1 MSRIQAVRGM
11 NDILPS
17 QTVVWEQ
24 VISVL
29 SQCLKQYAFGEVKLP
44 LIESTSLFK
53 RTIGEVT
60 DIVEKEMYTFTDLNG
75 ESITLR
81 PEGTAG
87 CVRAAIEHGVL
98 RQMQKWW
105 YLGPMFRHEKPQ
117 KGRYRQFYQLGAEV
131 FGVAD
136 PASDLEL
143 LMMTAQM
150 WKALKIDAQISLE
163 INCLGTQE
171 DRIHYKESLVA
182 FFQSHASQLT
192 PDELQR
198 MQRSPLRLLDSKSPI
213 IQELIVNAPRLIDFV
228 GSESRRNF
236 DLVCHGLSAAGIAYK
251 LNPFLV
257 RGLDYY
263 HHLVFEW
270 VTSELGSQ
278 ATVCAGGRYDTLVEQ
293 LGGPQTPAIGFAMGI
308 ERIVLLLPQ
317 QEDSPITDIYVL
329 TQESQPLI
337 QTQLLAEKI
346 RQHSSFNVQI
356 HLSSASMKSQFK
368 KADKSGARYALILGA
383 DELQNDQVS
392 VKLLRGELG
401 DDKQLTLKRTDV
413 LSWLRE
419 QHGAYVC

>member
-24 VISVL
+24 VISAL
-29 SQCLKQYAFGEVKLP
+29 SKCLKQYAFGEVKLP

-75 ESITLR
+75 ESISLR

-150 WKALKIDAQISLE
+150 WKALKIDTKVSLE
-163 INCLGTQE
+163 INCLGNQE
-171 DRIHYKESLVA
+171 DRNHYKESLVA
-182 FFQSHASQLT
+182 FFQSHAQQLT

-213 IQELIVNAPRLIDFV
+213 IQEMLVNAPRLIDFV
-228 GSESRRNF
+228 NSESRRNF
-236 DLVCHGLSAAGIAYK
+236 DMVCQGLLAAGIAYK

-293 LGGPQTPAIGFAMGI
+293 LGGPATPAIGFAMGI
-308 ERIVLLLPQ
+308 ERIVLLLPE
-317 QEDSPITDIYVL
+317 QEEVPVTDIYVL

-346 RQHSSFNVQI
+346 RQHSGFNVQI

-419 QHGAYVC
+419 QHGEYVC

>member
-17 QTVVWEQ
+17 QTVVWEH
-24 VISVL
+24 VISAL
-29 SQCLKQYAFGEVKLP
+29 SQCLKQYAFGEIKLP

-75 ESITLR
+75 ESISLR

-150 WKALKIDAQISLE
+150 WKALKIDTKVSLE

-171 DRIHYKESLVA
+171 DRNHYKESLVA

-228 GSESRRNF
+228 NFESRRNF
-236 DLVCHGLSAAGIAYK
+236 DMVCHGLSAAGIAYN

-278 ATVCAGGRYDTLVEQ
+278 ATICAGGRYDTLVEQ

-308 ERIVLLLPQ
+308 ERIVLLLPE
-317 QEDSPITDIYVL
+317 QEEVPVTDIYVL

-346 RQHSSFNVQI
+346 RQHSGFNVQI

-419 QHGAYVC
+419 QHGEYVC

>member
-17 QTVVWEQ
+17 QTVVWEK
-24 VISVL
+24 VISAL

-44 LIESTSLFK
+44 LIESTALFK

-75 ESITLR
+75 ESISLR

-150 WKALKIDAQISLE
+150 WKALKIDTKVSLE

-171 DRIHYKESLVA
+171 DRNHYKESLVA
-182 FFQSHASQLT
+182 FFQCHASQLT

-228 GSESRRNF
+228 SSESRCNF
-236 DLVCHGLSAAGIAYK
+236 DMVCQGLSAAGIAYT

-270 VTSELGSQ
+270 VTNELGSQ

-293 LGGPQTPAIGFAMGI
+293 LGGPQTPAIGFAMGV

-317 QEDSPITDIYVL
+317 QEDVPITDIYVL

-346 RQHSSFNVQI
+346 RQHSGFNVQI

-419 QHGAYVC
+419 QHGEYVC

>member
-24 VISVL
+24 VISAL
-29 SQCLKQYAFGEVKLP
+29 SKCLKQYAFGEVKLP

-75 ESITLR
+75 ESISLR

-150 WKALKIDAQISLE
+150 WKALKIDTKVSLE
-163 INCLGTQE
+163 INCLGNQE
-171 DRIHYKESLVA
+171 DRNHYKESLVA
-182 FFQSHASQLT
+182 FFQSHAQQLT

-213 IQELIVNAPRLIDFV
+213 IQEMLVNAPRLIDFV
-228 GSESRRNF
+228 NSESRRNF
-236 DLVCHGLSAAGIAYK
+236 DMVCQGLSAAGIAYK

-293 LGGPQTPAIGFAMGI
+293 LGGPATPAIGFAMGI
-308 ERIVLLLPQ
+308 ERIVLLLPE
-317 QEDSPITDIYVL
+317 QEEVPVIDIYVL

-346 RQHSSFNVQI
+346 RQHSGFNVQI

-419 QHGAYVC
+419 QHGEYVC

>member
-24 VISVL
+24 VISAL
-29 SQCLKQYAFGEVKLP
+29 SKCLKQYAFGEVKLP

-75 ESITLR
+75 ESISLR

-150 WKALKIDAQISLE
+150 WKALKIDTKVSLE
-163 INCLGTQE
+163 INCLGNQE
-171 DRIHYKESLVA
+171 DRNHYKESLVA
-182 FFQSHASQLT
+182 FFQSHAQQLT

-213 IQELIVNAPRLIDFV
+213 IQEMLVNAPRLIDFV
-228 GSESRRNF
+228 NSESRRNF
-236 DLVCHGLSAAGIAYK
+236 DMVCQGLLAAGIAYK

-293 LGGPQTPAIGFAMGI
+293 LGGPATPAIGFAMGI
-308 ERIVLLLPQ
+308 ERIVLLLPE
-317 QEDSPITDIYVL
+317 QEEVPVIDIYVL

-346 RQHSSFNVQI
+346 RQHSGFNVQI

-419 QHGAYVC
+419 QHGEYVC

>member
-24 VISVL
+24 VISAL
-29 SQCLKQYAFGEVKLP
+29 SKCLKQYAFGEVKLP

-75 ESITLR
+75 ESISLR

-150 WKALKIDAQISLE
+150 WKALKIDTKVSLE
-163 INCLGTQE
+163 INCLGNQE
-171 DRIHYKESLVA
+171 DRNHYKESLVA
-182 FFQSHASQLT
+182 FFQSHAQQLT

-213 IQELIVNAPRLIDFV
+213 IQEMLVNAPRLIDFV
-228 GSESRRNF
+228 NSESRRNF
-236 DLVCHGLSAAGIAYK
+236 DMVCQGLSAAGIAYK

-293 LGGPQTPAIGFAMGI
+293 LGGPATPAIGFAMGI
-308 ERIVLLLPQ
+308 ERIVLLLPE
-317 QEDSPITDIYVL
+317 QEEVPVIDIYVL

-346 RQHSSFNVQI
+346 RQHSGFNVQI

-368 KADKSGARYALILGA
+368 KADRSGARYALILGA

-419 QHGAYVC
+419 QHGEYVC